1 MNPGPIDDASS
12 DQGQGAVKTLSPL
25 AYVPRRASL
34 QSAGLGPAA
43 LYLGAYLVICFLSS
57 DPLVLVAATLGAC
70 LAGYGCHAGR
80 AVRFALRLGG
90 FLAVTMIVINGLAT
104 SRGETVLLR
113 LGEWPVFGRIDVT
126 AESLAAGAVIGLRAM
141 GTMVVIAVWS
151 ACIDPDRVLRA
162 MHRTARRSALT
173 ATLISRLV
181 PLAAAD
187 QARLSE
193 AAGLRGPGATP
204 VGRVALAHRLLAG
217 SLDRAV
223 DVAAT
228 LELRGYGQA
237 AVPGGERSVPSRFDG
252 RFRAAGGVLLAAAIA
267 SLVSGM
273 PGLVTYPGFEY
284 SPDVLSVGLAAMFAL
299 GGLVT
304 WQRGRRPGA
313 GRN

>member
-1 MNPGPIDDASS
+1 MKS
-12 DQGQGAVKTLSPL
+12 LSPL
-25 AYVPRRASL
+25 AYVPRRTSL

-43 LYLGAYLVICFLSS
+43 LYLGAFLVICFLSS
-57 DPLVLVAATLGAC
+57 DPVVLIAATFGAA
-70 LAGYGCHAGR
+70 LAGYGCHAER
-80 AVRFALRLGG
+80 AVRFSLKLGA
-90 FLAVTMIVINGLAT
+90 FLAVSMIVINGLVT

-141 GTMVVIAVWS
+141 GTMVVIGVWS

-187 QARLSE
+187 QSRLSE

-204 VGRVALAHRLLAG
+204 VGKVALAHRLLAG

-237 AVPGGERSVPSRFDG
+237 APGGATRPVPSRFDR
-252 RFRAAGGVLLAAAIA
+252 RFRIAGLVLMTAATA
-267 SLVSGM
+267 SIVTGL
-273 PGLVTYPGFEY
+273 PGLTTYPGFDY
-284 SPDVLSVGLAAMFAL
+284 GPGPLSLGLAVLFAA

-304 WQRGRRPGA
+304 WQRGRGTGA
-313 GRN
+313 RRD

>member
-1 MNPGPIDDASS
+1 VASS
-12 DQGQGAVKTLSPL
+12 EGTGLKSLSPL
-25 AYVPRRASL
+25 AYVPRRGTL
-34 QSAGLGPAA
+34 QEAGLAPAA
-43 LYLGAYLVICFLSS
+43 LYLGAFLVICFLSR
-57 DPLVLVAATLGAC
+57 DPLVLVAATTGAA

-80 AVRFALRLGG
+80 AVRFSLRLGVL
-90 FLAVTMIVINGLAT
+90 LAVTMVVINGLVT

-113 LGEWPVFGRIDVT
+113 LGQWPVFGRIDVT

-141 GTMVVIAVWS
+141 GTMVVIGVWS

-162 MHRTARRSALT
+162 MHRGARRSALT

-181 PLAAAD
+181 PLAAGD

-193 AAGLRGPGATP
+193 AARLRGPGAEP
-204 VGRVALAHRLLAG
+204 AGRIALAHRLLAG

-237 AVPGGERSVPSRFDG
+237 GPVGASARTRSRYDRRFWI
-252 RFRAAGGVLLAAAIA
+252 AGSVLMLAAVVSIA
-267 SLVSGM
+267 S
-273 PGLVTYPGFEY
+273 GLPEY
-284 SPDVLSVGLAAMFAL
+284 SPGAAGWALAALFAA

-304 WQRGRRPGA
+304 WQKGGRSDGT
-313 GRN
+313 RN

>member
-1 MNPGPIDDASS
+1 MADGDEARS
-12 DQGQGAVKTLSPL
+12 VKNLSPL

-34 QSAGLGPAA
+34 QGAGLGPAA

-57 DPLVLVAATLGAC
+57 DPVVLIAATFGAA

-80 AVRFALRLGG
+80 AVRFSLRLGAL
-90 FLAVTMIVINGLAT
+90 LAVSMIVINGLVT

-151 ACIDPDRVLRA
+151 ACIDPDRMLRA

-181 PLAAAD
+181 PLAAGD
-187 QARLSE
+187 QSRLSE
-193 AAGLRGPGATP
+193 AAGLRGPGAVP
-204 VGRVALAHRLLAG
+204 VGRIALAHRLLAG

-228 LELRGYGQA
+228 LELRGYGRSGPA
-237 AVPGGERSVPSRFDG
+237 AGSQEAPSRYNL
-252 RFRAAGGVLLAAAIA
+252 RFWIAGSTLMSAAIISIA
-267 SLVSGM
+267 FGL
-273 PGLVTYPGFEY
+273 PGLGTYPGFEY
-284 SPDVLSVGLAAMFAL
+284 SPGAASLGLAGLFAA

-304 WQRGRRPGA
+304 WQRGRGSGGSRG
-313 GRN
+313 